1 MAKALVRFTIEP
13 SSDNYLLLIEDD
25 DGETVELVATLEQ
38 LDLIG
43 EAVDRLLEQDDADS
57 SDSEWSASL
66 IRM

>member
-57 SDSEWSASL
+57 SDSE
-66 IRM
+66 

>member
-1 MAKALVRFTIEP
+1 MAKALVRFTVEP

-43 EAVDRLLEQDDADS
+43 EAVDQLLEQDDADS
-57 SDSEWSASL
+57 SDSE
-66 IRM
+66 

>member
-13 SSDNYLLLIEDD
+13 SSDNYLLVIKDD

-57 SDSEWSASL
+57 SDSE
-66 IRM
+66 

>member
-43 EAVDRLLEQDDADS
+43 EAVDRLLVQDDADS
-57 SDSEWSASL
+57 SDSE
-66 IRM
+66 

>member
-57 SDSEWSASL
+57 SASE
-66 IRM
+66 

>member
-1 MAKALVRFTIEP
+1 MAEALVRFTIEP

-43 EAVDRLLEQDDADS
+43 EAVDRLLEQDDTDS
-57 SDSEWSASL
+57 SDSK
-66 IRM
+66 

>member
-57 SDSEWSASL
+57 LDSE
-66 IRM
+66 

>member
-13 SSDNYLLLIEDD
+13 SSDSYLLLIEDD

-43 EAVDRLLEQDDADS
+43 EAVDQLLEQDDADT
-57 SDSEWSASL
+57 SDSE
-66 IRM
+66 

>member
-1 MAKALVRFTIEP
+1 MTKALVRFTIEP

-57 SDSEWSASL
+57 SDSE
-66 IRM
+66 